1 MMSKTDSFDLRA
13 EIIAAELIENG
24 ADPKRVLIK
33 ADGASYRSKRLDV
46 TNQQEQEDEAL
57 IVSEYLVLHTSRD
70 GLYDSL
76 PQGLFH
82 QAAPPKNA
90 NEYEVL
96 DYFKQHR
103 KEEKNA
109 RKFFLPF
116 ETAINEFS
124 ISIAHAEL
132 TAQIQN
138 KRSPLAQRLQVY
150 WNIFGLL
157 NDKQAKYLIELLPIF
172 YKLRNNEKATEE
184 IMTLLLEVPVKLS
197 LSNNIQNTELI
208 STSSANQFGQTLGAD
223 FILGDTLFA
232 SDEVEIVLTLGPIS
246 KRKATTFLDPKHN
259 NYQLL
264 HTLCDYLLPAQF
276 AKRIAF
282 EFEAIERFMQLPM
295 SNEQV
300 PLLLGHDTIL

>member
-1 MMSKTDSFDLRA
+1 MSKTESFDLKA

-46 TNQQEQEDEAL
+46 TNLQEQEDEAL

-90 NEYEVL
+90 NEHEVL

-116 ETAINEFS
+116 ETAISEFS

-132 TAQIQN
+132 TAQN
-138 KRSPLAQRLQVY
+138 HGKRSPLAQRLQAY
-150 WNIFGLL
+150 WSIFGLL
-157 NDKQAKYLIELLPIF
+157 NDKQAMYLIELLPVF
-172 YKLRNNEKATEE
+172 YKLRDNEKAMEE
-184 IMTLLLEVPVKLS
+184 IITVLLDVPVRIS
-197 LSNNIQNTELI
+197 LSNNSQNTELI
-208 STSSANQFGQTLGAD
+208 ATSSANQFGQKLGAD

-232 SDEVEIVLTLGPIS
+232 RDEEEIVLTLGPIS
-246 KRKATTFLDPKHN
+246 KKKAATFLDSKHV
-259 NYQLL
+259 NYQLI

-276 AKRIAF
+276 ALKIAY
-282 EFEAIERFMQLPM
+282 EFEEKERFMQLPKQSDEVALM
-295 SNEQV
+295 
-300 PLLLGHDTIL
+300 LGHDTIL